1 MISLKNQRNLL
12 GILLTTLLS
21 SAVYAGNNAT
31 GGYRVTSYL
40 GLGDDSRLVMVDGG
54 KRDGVVTGEVFRM
67 VRPAGSGMAGRD
79 AGVPVETGSAK
90 AVMVYDHKTIAEIT
104 QQSTPISRQL
114 YPKFAEVMAG
124 DLAVPQRLEIRP
136 AQAMAPD
143 VVLTYKDL
151 FEDPKANPGSFELL
165 SSGRDAIAGAIVELA
180 RLRAGTLMVIGHTDS
195 KGTTEAD
202 QVESYQ
208 RAVVVRQHLI
218 DQLGFDPKRVVA
230 IGKGKDEL
238 PEETLTPGFSERAR
252 RIVLKVVPMA
262 SGE

>member
-1 MISLKNQRNLL
+1 MISLNNSGNLS
-12 GILLTTLLS
+12 GILLSFLLS
-21 SAVYAGNNAT
+21 SAVYAGNAAT

-40 GLGDDSRLVMVDGG
+40 GLGNDSRLIMIDGG
-54 KRDGVVTGEVFRM
+54 RRDGVVTGEVFRL
-67 VRPAGSGMAGRD
+67 VRPTGSGMAGRD
-79 AGVPVETGSAK
+79 AGVPVETGGAK
-90 AVMVYDHKTIAEIT
+90 AVMIYDHKTIAEIT
-104 QQSTPISRQL
+104 QQSTPISRQI
-114 YPKFAEVMAG
+114 YPKFAEIMAG

-136 AQAMAPD
+136 AQSMAPD

-151 FEDPKANPGSFELL
+151 FEDPKGSPTSFELL
-165 SSGRDAIAGAIVELA
+165 SSGRDVIASAIVDLA
-180 RLRAGTLMVIGHTDS
+180 KLRAGTLMVIGHTDAR
-195 KGTTEAD
+195 GTTEAD

-252 RIVLKVVPMA
+252 RIVLKVVPMPV
-262 SGE
+262 GE